1 MPFKNL
7 LGNSTESAE
16 IESFNEDEYVELDE
30 VSEEAAE
37 KVKIR
42 VHTLN
47 EYGDVEDVQSLLRDG
62 NIVWVKIR
70 PLKEKDMTDL
80 KRAIDRIKKTVR
92 SVDGDVAGIDEDWLI
107 ATPEFAHIHR

>member
-1 MPFKNL
+1 MPLKRL
-7 LGNSTESAE
+7 LGGNTD
-16 IESFNEDEYVELDE
+16 IEQFDEDEYVELDHIDE
-30 VSEEAAE
+30 DTSS

-47 EYGDVEDVQSLLRDG
+47 EYGDVEPVQEMLRDG

-70 PLKEKDMTDL
+70 PLRDKDMTDL

-92 SVDGDVAGIDEDWLI
+92 SLNGDVAGIDEDWLI
-107 ATPEFAHIHR
+107 ATPEYAHIHR